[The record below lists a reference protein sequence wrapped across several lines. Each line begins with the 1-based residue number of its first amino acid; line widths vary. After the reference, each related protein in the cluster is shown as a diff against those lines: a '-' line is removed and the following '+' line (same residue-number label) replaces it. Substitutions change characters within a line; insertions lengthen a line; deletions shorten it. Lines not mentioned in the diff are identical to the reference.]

1 MKNFLTVT
9 VAIGMQYLKGKTQY
23 LTFMLLA
30 IGAVSI
36 FWLVSS
42 SETILKPN

>member
-36 FWLVSS
+36 SWL
-42 SETILKPN
+42 I